1 MRIFHCALCLL
12 LFLMIMFGH
21 VLADEIRLSIGES
34 KTLLFPGLKR
44 VENTNK
50 KLMRVRI
57 IPDKN
62 EISLTALSKG
72 NGTLLIE
79 DELGDHTFEV
89 IVYSKLALDLER
101 EIKEL
106 TANVEGIEVRNV
118 GHQIVLS
125 GKILTPQDYE
135 IIKMI
140 EKRYENVITM
150 ATPLPSAKVIQMEKM
165 IQVEL
170 KMIELNKNRL
180 RSIGLQFPDSI
191 NTHFSL
197 NLHRQ
202 NDSVTTTLQ
211 AATQFDLIFRAL
223 EKKGLAKIL
232 ANPKL
237 ICKNGGEAKFLAG
250 GEIPIRLSHEKSLSV
265 EWKPYGI
272 SLHIFPTAD
281 SQNHISVTLNVEIST
296 LNDAQSIDGMPGML
310 TRRLETSLNV
320 KEGETIILSGL
331 LHQENSEDIHRVPA
345 LSSIPILGILF
356 QSKQFQNRNTELMIF
371 VTPTLRKEEP

>member
-1 MRIFHCALCLL
+1 
-12 LFLMIMFGH
+12 MIMFSH
-21 VLADEIRLSIGES
+21 IFADEIRLSIGES

-50 KLMRVRI
+50 KLMRARI

-62 EISLTALSKG
+62 EIILTALSKG

-106 TANVEGIEVRNV
+106 TADIEGIEVRNV

-150 ATPLPSAKVIQMEKM
+150 ATPLPSAKVIRMEKM

-202 NDSVTTTLQ
+202 NDTVTTTLQ

-296 LNDAQSIDGMPGML
+296 LNDAQSIEGVPGML

-371 VTPTLRKEEP
+371 VTPTIRKEEP